1 MDQTISVLSNENITQ
16 LRRLKEVLEEHS
28 YKPKT
33 LKDIDTSI
41 SWLPSTLYK
50 LKEDTPQNILIRLF
64 FIGKTVSEFEI
75 AKVFTSDERCAFRG
89 GPIFRDRMA
98 AWLRWIPG
106 SITPPIS
113 PLLAR

>member
-28 YKPKT
+28 YKPET

-50 LKEDTPQNILIRLF
+50 LKEDTPKNILIRLF
-64 FIGKTVSEFEI
+64 FIGKRRANSRLKKYSTRTNG
-75 AKVFTSDERCAFRG
+75 AH
-89 GPIFRDRMA
+89 
-98 AWLRWIPG
+98 L
-106 SITPPIS
+106 
-113 PLLAR
+113 

>member
-28 YKPKT
+28 YKPET

-50 LKEDTPQNILIRLF
+50 LKEGYAPKYLNSAILYWQNGERIR
-64 FIGKTVSEFEI
+64 
-75 AKVFTSDERCAFRG
+75 D
-89 GPIFRDRMA
+89 
-98 AWLRWIPG
+98 
-106 SITPPIS
+106 
-113 PLLAR
+113 